1 MSKKFP
7 NNPFHSKTVKETLQ
21 ELSSDMNGLSHDEA
35 RNRFL
40 KFGFNE
46 IPEKKARHPV
56 LIYLNQF
63 HSFLIYILIIAAVI
77 SFFYEHFIDAYVIFG
92 VIFTNVTIGFMHE
105 RKAQKSVKALKKMI
119 VPHAKVYRKGE
130 LLQIEA
136 IELVPGDIIL
146 LEEGDKIPADARL
159 IEIRSFR
166 TVEASLTGESFPVDK
181 DIKILPEKTG
191 LADCKNMVWMGTF
204 VAGGQAKAIVTSTG
218 LNTVIG
224 KVAQRIQ
231 EIKRGKT
238 HFEKST
244 DKLAM
249 KMSIIAIIGAS
260 ITFFI
265 GYFIKNLNFYDIS
278 LFTISSLVSGIPEG
292 LLAVLTI
299 VLAIGANRM
308 AKRNAI
314 VRRLPVTATFAN
326 ITVIATDKTG
336 TLTQNTMNV
345 QKITLPG
352 QNEITVTGEGW
363 SPSGT
368 FYQENKIIQP
378 LKNPSLTKL
387 LKIGAVCSDARL
399 LKKENRFE
407 IIGDP
412 TEAAMTVLAQKAEL
426 KKEIIMKR
434 VKEIDELPFNSE
446 LKYETSL
453 LVHLE
458 EHGKKEIYIAGGAE
472 TILNR
477 SSFLFEN
484 NAAKRMWQ
492 KDRQKISTQIE
503 KLAKKG
509 MRVLA
514 IAYKDVRHDIDKL
527 SEDLVK
533 GLVFVG
539 FVSMKDPPRPGVKEA
554 IAKAKKAGIRVVM
567 KTGDHKDT
575 AVAIAKEIG
584 LIDEKKR
591 NSKYPIALTEQEL
604 SQLSEKEFEDAV
616 KHVPVFARL
625 TPSMKFRIVETLQ
638 KQGNVVAMTG
648 DGVNDAPAL
657 KKADI
662 GIAMG
667 IVGTDVAIESSEMVL
682 ANDNFASIVN
692 AIEEGKIVFNNVCQ
706 TTTHLITTN
715 ISEDVTI
722 ITSLLLGLP
731 LPLLPLHVL
740 WLNLVTDGTG
750 DIALATE
757 PGHGDELDE
766 PPKKITKGILSREL
780 IPFIAMF
787 VVLMSI
793 GDILLFYYFL
803 PQGLEKARTVA
814 FLSMMFSQLF
824 NLWNMRSMKQSVF
837 KIGFFSNKFV
847 NLDFVLSI
855 GLVLP
860 ILYIPYFQGIFK
872 FAALGWQEWILAIV
886 VSSSV
891 LLFGELYKHLKYSR
905 K

>member
-1 MSKKFP
+1 MEKEFSDT
-7 NNPFHSKTVKETLQ
+7 PFHSKTVEETLQ
-21 ELSSDMNGLSHDEA
+21 GLSSDVNGLSHDEV

-46 IPEKKARHPV
+46 IPEKGARHPV
-56 LIYLNQF
+56 LIYLRQF
-63 HSFLIYILIIAAVI
+63 HSFLIYILIIAALI

-92 VIFTNVTIGFMHE
+92 VIFANVTIGFIHE

-119 VPHAKVYRKGE
+119 VPHAKVYREGK
-130 LLQIEA
+130 LSQIDA

-159 IEIRSFR
+159 IEIKNFR

-181 DIKILPEKTG
+181 DIEVLPERTG
-191 LADCKNMVWMGTF
+191 LADRKNMVWMGTF

-218 LNTVIG
+218 ISTAIG
-224 KVAQRIQ
+224 KIAQD
-231 EIKRGKT
+231 IKKIKKGKT
-238 HFEKST
+238 HFEKAT
-244 DKLAM
+244 DKLAL
-249 KMSIIAIIGAS
+249 KMCIIAIIGAN
-260 ITFFI
+260 ITFLI
-265 GYFIKNLNFYDIS
+265 GYFIRDLNLYDIF

-299 VLAIGANRM
+299 VLAIGANHM

-314 VRRLPVTATFAN
+314 VRRLPVTASFAN

-345 QKITLPG
+345 QKLILPN
-352 QNEITVTGEGW
+352 QSEITVTGEGW
-363 SPSGT
+363 TPSGD
-368 FYQENKIIQP
+368 FYQDNKIIQP
-378 LKNPSLTKL
+378 LENTSLSRL
-387 LKIGAVCSDARL
+387 LEIGAICSDAKL
-399 LKKENRFE
+399 LKKENRYE

-412 TEAAMTVLAQKAEL
+412 TEAAITVLAQKAEL
-426 KKEIIMKR
+426 KKEIIMKK
-434 VKEIDELPFNSE
+434 VKEIDELPFNPK

-453 LVHLE
+453 LVLSG
-458 EHGKKEIYIAGGAE
+458 EHDKKEIYVTGGAE
-472 TILNR
+472 TVLNL
-477 SSFLFEN
+477 SSSLFKDN
-484 NAAKRMWQ
+484 TTKRMMRR
-492 KDRQKISTQIE
+492 DRQEISVRIE
-503 KLAKKG
+503 MLAKKG

-514 IAYKDVRHDIDKL
+514 IAYKDVSRDVNKL
-527 SEDLVK
+527 SEDSVK

-539 FVSMKDPPRPGVKEA
+539 VVGMKDPPKPGVKEA
-554 IAKAKKAGIRVVM
+554 IIKAKKAGIRVIM

-584 LIDEKKR
+584 LISGEKQNK
-591 NSKYPIALTEQEL
+591 KYPIAFTEQEL
-604 SQLSEKEFEDAV
+604 SQLSQEEFEDAV

-667 IVGTDVAIESSEMVL
+667 IVGTDVARESSEIIL
-682 ANDNFASIVN
+682 ADDNFASIVD
-692 AIEEGKIVFNNVCQ
+692 ALVEGKIVFNNIRQ
-706 TTTHLITTN
+706 TTAHLITTS

-722 ITSLLLGLP
+722 ISSLLFGLP

-766 PPKKITKGILSREL
+766 PPKISKSILSKEL

-814 FLSMMFSQLF
+814 FLAMMFSQLF

-847 NLDFVLSI
+847 NLDFILSI
-855 GLVLP
+855 ALVLP
-860 ILYIPYFQGIFK
+860 ILYIPYLQGIFK
-872 FAALGWQEWILAIV
+872 FVALGWQEWILAIV
-886 VSSSV
+886 VSSTV
-891 LLFGELYKHLKYSR
+891 LLFGELYKYFKYSR